1 MNQRRKCVFLFFF
14 LSLSPRF
21 LNTMCNM
28 GCIHPVR
35 EESVYIGKEFNSNR
49 ITLVYQHVLRFI
61 VSEVKMPCSCYLK
74 AKRFKVV
81 FVYKIIVPVLVI
93 KARCLA
99 YRTYRGNKQGMIGVD
114 LHGPYKACCLLYLSG
129 KYSNQSHGVCLR

>member
-1 MNQRRKCVFLFFF
+1 M
-14 LSLSPRF
+14 
-21 LNTMCNM
+21 
-28 GCIHPVR
+28 R

-81 FVYKIIVPVLVI
+81 FVNKIIYQVLVI
-93 KARCLA
+93 KARCPLS
-99 YRTYRGNKQGMIGVD
+99 RI
-114 LHGPYKACCLLYLSG
+114 PYVPKEQAGHDWCRFTRFVQNMLSTLFIREILE
-129 KYSNQSHGVCLR
+129 SHGVCLR